1 MDAKNA
7 LEAVEANIVAMR
19 DTVPEAEQAE
29 FDTGLVDLGLVT
41 EAVGSLAVN
50 TVDDR
55 SEATTSDVDPETPI
69 PIDLFSTLTPE
80 QQERAKA
87 KQVAFAEHFSTPE
100 RPLNPEDFGVV
111 AVGEGK
117 NRRTFVMLTTG
128 NGLYK
133 GSYNAIMSN
142 DEDFT
147 VEIDGEAIDTRT
159 AMTWGIYR
167 AFIDQAKADG
177 NPLPD
182 SAALAKENNEPH
194 TATWLTGEKPRGL
207 YARYGFVRG
216 SVAYR
221 RWYYQDYDWGFL
233 RVRPGAEI

>member
-1 MDAKNA
+1 MDVERLGEIVGASVATGAPLNPEQVESVLTEEEFLQA
-7 LEAVEANIVAMR
+7 AERRGYVLGFIATSEEAAD
-19 DTVPEAEQAE
+19 DTI
-29 FDTGLVDLGLVT
+29 
-41 EAVGSLAVN
+41 
-50 TVDDR
+50 
-55 SEATTSDVDPETPI
+55 PETPI

-194 TATWLTGEKPRGL
+194 TATWLTGEKPDELFAYFG
-207 YARYGFVRG
+207 YVRG
-216 SVAYR
+216 GDADR
-221 RWYYQDYDWGFL
+221 RWDGQYYGWSGM